1 MVSIIAA
8 IHNQLGMN
16 KLFLKYLQEYTF
28 FPYELIIID
37 NCSTDGSAEFFEANG
52 AVVIRNAQNFSYPYC
67 QNQGIRVAKYNVL
80 AFLNNDLIVS
90 KHWDKR
96 MIEIAEHN
104 NLEIWALSS
113 IDRLETPELTR
124 KMRNRWKAVKNP
136 LYFLFGAGYGN
147 LALMLKLMFGNWERY
162 TENRYNTFKTSTF
175 EGVTGSAIILKKDV
189 LDKIGL
195 WDERI
200 QAADFDLY
208 FRAKERCINVGDMRP
223 PAILSGVFCHHYT
236 RLSFKASYPPFA
248 DKANLISIADKW
260 GLDYARS
267 LTKDAFMRV

>member
-16 KLFLKYLQEYTF
+16 KLFLKYLQKYTYH
-28 FPYELIIID
+28 PYELIIID

-52 AVVIRNAQNFSYPYC
+52 AVVIRNTENYSYPYC
-67 QNQGIRVAKYNVL
+67 QNQGIRAAEYNVL

-96 MIEIAEHN
+96 MLEIADYN
-104 NLEIWALSS
+104 KLDVWALSS

-147 LALMLKLMFGNWERY
+147 LALMLKLMYGNWERF
-162 TENRYNTFKTSTF
+162 TEIRYNAFKNSIF
-175 EGVTGSAIILKKDV
+175 EGVTGSAIILKKEI
-189 LDKIGL
+189 LEKIGL

-200 QAADFDLY
+200 QAADFDIY
-208 FRAKERCINVGDMRP
+208 FRAKERCIKIGDMNP

-236 RLSFKASYPPFA
+236 RLSFKAKYPPFA
-248 DKANLISIADKW
+248 DKDNLISITEKW
-260 GLDYARS
+260 GLEYARS